1 MARIAA
7 IAAVACS
14 APFANDA
21 PAHCFRPA
29 AHFQVLPRRGQDA
42 VFVRIRDD
50 EGWEGWG
57 EAWGLPIPEAAAAC
71 VERWLAP
78 ALIGADLEVAAGRW
92 DLLADHLARL
102 GHAEGCGFDALS
114 GIDVAL
120 ADLRARRAGLPLRCW
135 LDPAA
140 EDRPIACYAAPV
152 PLLAD
157 AAATV
162 AAARALIADGHGAL
176 KVKIGR
182 GPARDLADLEALR
195 AALGRE
201 VDLLVD
207 ANGAY
212 GEAEAIALVRD
223 LEHLGVVVAEDLLRD
238 DDPAAYARLRA
249 RSDIPIA
256 TGEHLH
262 TLRAFST
269 YLGSVDDL
277 VVNLGRIGGFTG
289 LRRLLDRCVG
299 TSTRISLHGVGT
311 ALNQAGTLHAAQA
324 WCPSARFEWNVFPND
339 LRETVVDRLPRRQGP
354 ACHPPEGD
362 GLGCT
367 VRVDALDR
375 FACRRAG

>member
-1 MARIAA
+1 MARITA
-7 IAAVACS
+7 ITAFACS
-14 APFANDA
+14 APFASDA

-29 AHFQVLPRRGQDA
+29 AHFQNLPRRGQDA
-42 VFVRIRDD
+42 VLVRIRDD
-50 EGWEGWG
+50 EGAEGWG

-78 ALIGADLEVAAGRW
+78 ALVGADLDTAVGRW

-114 GIDVAL
+114 GVDIAL
-120 ADLRARRAGLPLRCW
+120 ADLQARRAGRPLRGW

-140 EDRPIACYAAPV
+140 DDRPIRCYAAPV
-152 PLLAD
+152 PLLPDAD
-157 AAATV
+157 ATV
-162 AAARALIADGHGAL
+162 AAASALVAEGHRAL

-182 GPARDLADLEALR
+182 GRQRDGEDLAALR
-195 AALGRE
+195 RALPTVE
-201 VDLLVD
+201 LLVD

-212 GEAEAIALVRD
+212 SESEAAAVARD
-223 LEHLGVVVAEDLLRD
+223 LAGFSVDVFEDPLRD
-238 DDPAAYARLRA
+238 EDPEAFARLRA
-249 RSDIPIA
+249 VAPMSIA
-256 TGEHLH
+256 MGEHLH
-262 TLRAFST
+262 TLRA
-269 YLGSVDDL
+269 YAAYIDRVDEV

-289 LRRLLDRCVG
+289 LRRLLDRCAG

-311 ALNQAGTLHAAQA
+311 ALNQAATLHAAQA
-324 WCPSARFEWNVFPND
+324 WCPTARFEWNVFPND
-339 LRETVVDRLPRRQGP
+339 LRETVVDRLPRCQGP
-354 ACHPPEGD
+354 AYHPPEGD